1 MPAVGVIPARYRSS
15 RFPGKPLAL
24 IGGKTLVQWVFER
37 AREAR
42 RLSRLLV
49 ATDDERIR
57 CAVVGFGG
65 EAMMTSDRHSTG
77 TDRLAEVARRVPADL
92 YVNIQGDEPLLEA
105 RDIDRLV
112 ECLENDPEID
122 MGTLREPI
130 TDARV
135 AADSDVVKVVCDV
148 RGRALYFSRS
158 PIPAADTGAASAA
171 GGTTDTGASWY
182 RHVGLY
188 AYRRE
193 FLLEFASWP
202 PGRLETLERLEQL
215 RALERGRSIRV
226 LEALG
231 RYHGVDTPR
240 DVVEVERALAARS

>member
-24 IGGKTLVQWVFER
+24 IGGKTLVQRVFER
-37 AREAR
+37 ARGAR
-42 RLSRLLV
+42 RLTRLLV

-57 CAVVGFGG
+57 SAVERFGG
-65 EAMMTSDRHSTG
+65 EAMMTSDRHASG

-92 YVNIQGDEPLLEA
+92 YVNIQGDEPLLDA

-112 ECLENDPEID
+112 DCLEGDPGID
-122 MGTLREPI
+122 MGTLREPM
-130 TDARV
+130 TEVRV
-135 AADSDVVKVVCDV
+135 ASDPHIVKVVCDD

-158 PIPAADTGAASAA
+158 LIPAADPDAARAVGGAGGGAAP
-171 GGTTDTGASWY
+171 WY

-188 AYRRE
+188 AYRGP

-202 PGRLETLERLEQL
+202 PGRLEALEQLEQL
-215 RALERGRSIRV
+215 RALERGRTIHV
-226 LEALG
+226 LDALG
-231 RYHGVDTPR
+231 RYHGVDTPA
-240 DVVEVERALAARS
+240 DVVEVERALSACS